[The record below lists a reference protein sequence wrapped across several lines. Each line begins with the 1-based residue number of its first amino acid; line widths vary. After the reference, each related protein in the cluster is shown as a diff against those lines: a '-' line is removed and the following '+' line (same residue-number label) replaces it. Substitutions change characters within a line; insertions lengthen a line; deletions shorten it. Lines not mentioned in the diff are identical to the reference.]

1 MTGAESPARIPRLLA
16 VMGSG
21 ETSPTM
27 VATHRAIFD
36 RLDSGPGP
44 IPAVLIDTPFGFQE
58 NADELTERVLGYF
71 RRSLGREITV
81 ARLRRA
87 DLGTMDRERALARLR
102 EARLVFAGPGSP
114 TYALRQWRALPSVP
128 ALLADKLRLGGAI
141 VFASAAALTLGR
153 FTVPVY
159 EIYKVG
165 EDPRWL
171 DGLDLLAEL
180 DLSVAVVPHFN
191 NAEGGTHDTR
201 YCYLGERRLAAL
213 EERLP
218 EGSFVLGVDEHTA
231 CLFDLDRRTA
241 TVSGLGALTVRCRG
255 VATEFRSGSTVAI
268 TELAGAA
275 RVPIRGLGPG
285 LPGGCGGLEPVGRSP
300 LPTETTRLGGLFD
313 VALSA
318 GDPSSAAGALL
329 RLAELG
335 LARSTDP
342 LASEDLEGARS
353 LLAAKIFRIGEW
365 AGAGVRDVGPV
376 VRPYVEALVELRSAL
391 RSDRRFEEADRLRR
405 RLSRL
410 GVELH
415 DTPEGTLWELH
426 AAPGGEDPQDPS
438 LGA

>member
-1 MTGAESPARIPRLLA
+1 MTGAASPGKVPRLLV

-36 RLDSGPGP
+36 LLDSGPGP
-44 IPAVLIDTPFGFQE
+44 VPAVLIDTPFGFQE
-58 NADELTERVLGYF
+58 NADELTERALEYF
-71 RRSLGREITV
+71 RRSLGREMTV

-87 DLGTMDRERALARLR
+87 DLAAMDRERALARLR
-102 EARLVFAGPGSP
+102 EARYVFAGPGSP
-114 TYALRQWRALPSVP
+114 TYALRHWRALSSVP
-128 ALLADKLRLGGAI
+128 RLLADKLRLGGAI

-165 EDPRWL
+165 EDPLWL
-171 DGLDLLAEL
+171 EGLDLLAEL

-255 VATEFRSGSTVAI
+255 RATVFRSGSTVAVA
-268 TELAGAA
+268 ELLEAA
-275 RVPIRGLGPG
+275 RVPVRGLGSPSDRR
-285 LPGGCGGLEPVGRSP
+285 RSP
-300 LPTETTRLGGLFD
+300 LSSESARLGGVFEE
-313 VALSA
+313 ALSA
-318 GDPSSAAGALL
+318 GDPASAAGALL
-329 RLAELG
+329 GLAELV
-335 LARSTDP
+335 LAWSADP
-342 LASEDLEGARS
+342 LRLEDLEGARS

-365 AGAGVRDVGPV
+365 AGAGVRDVGPA
-376 VRPYVEALVELRSAL
+376 VRPYVEALVELRSAA
-391 RSDRRFEEADRLRR
+391 RSARRFDDADRLRR

-426 AAPGGEDPQDPS
+426 EAPGGGGRLDPT